1 METLKVF
8 QESIDAENAEVIEAY
23 NKAKNKSANNN
34 DSVDAKIVEDV
45 SNNSPE
51 EILAS

>member
-8 QESIDAENAEVIEAY
+8 QESIDAENVQVIESY
-23 NKAKNKSANNN
+23 NKAKNKSHTNR
-34 DSVDAKIVEDV
+34 DSIDAKIVEDV